1 MEPDGTVMV
10 VMVVV
15 VMVVVVMWWC
25 VLSCNEETNP
35 ELQLEVTSVQVVPY
49 GQLTFAWQNG
59 EA

>member
-1 MEPDGTVMV
+1 MEPDGTVM
-10 VMVVV
+10 V